1 MELHAI
7 LTSALQG
14 IGGIATIIFA
24 NWVGEHVLNRR
35 LLSGIW
41 VFAKKWWF
49 KKTKEVDINF
59 VFRIDF
65 SQKLDVIQ
73 LKDVLEEFVGKFERS
88 RQWNKTE
95 MHFEVKNDYIHRITI
110 RLIHD
115 YREDVE
121 IGKIE
126 GALVSIKTQFKLG
139 NLRDCL
145 SSISSLS
152 DKLMTHLTMKYN
164 LPFFVRNGEFDIW
177 NPKTEFEVPHWL
189 RQEGFKLSI
198 LAQTAE
204 DLNLQLYLDH
214 AKIET
219 KGITFEPK
227 VSKYLEEIFV
237 NYYVAKDS
245 FKSKSIVS

>member
-1 MELHAI
+1 MELPAI
-7 LTSALQG
+7 LTSTLQG
-14 IGGIATIIFA
+14 IGGIATIVFA
-24 NWVGEHVLNRR
+24 NWIGEHILNRR

-41 VFAKKWWF
+41 VFVKKWWY
-49 KKTKEVDINF
+49 KKTKEVDIKF
-59 VFRIDF
+59 IFRIDF
-65 SQKLDVIQ
+65 SQKLDAIQ
-73 LKDVLEEFVGKFERS
+73 LKNVLEEFVGKFERN
-88 RQWNKTE
+88 RQWNKNE

-110 RLIHD
+110 RLIHG

-121 IGKIE
+121 IGETE

>member
-1 MELHAI
+1 MDLPAI

-24 NWVGEHVLNRR
+24 NWVSEHVLNRR

-41 VFAKKWWF
+41 VFVKKWWY
-49 KKTKEVDINF
+49 KKTKEVDIKF

-65 SQKLDVIQ
+65 SQKLDAIQ
-73 LKDVLEEFVGKFERS
+73 LKNVLEEFVSKFERNC
-88 RQWNKTE
+88 QWNENE
-95 MHFEVKNDYIHRITI
+95 MRFEAKNDYVHRITI
-110 RLIHD
+110 RLISD
-115 YREDVE
+115 YREAVGMD
-121 IGKIE
+121 KTE

-139 NLRDCL
+139 DLRDCL

-164 LPFFVRNGEFDIW
+164 LPFFVQNGEFDIW
-177 NPKTEFEVPHWL
+177 NPKTEFEVPYWL

-219 KGITFEPK
+219 EGIAFEPK

-237 NYYVAKDS
+237 NYYVAKY
-245 FKSKSIVS
+245 